1 MNTYIV
7 PICDILD
14 NKVYNKKIV
23 ANSLSECKDKLMEDF
38 SDISESS
45 SYTDFVKN
53 LRDNDF
59 LIGKITDI
67 EEL

>member
-45 SYTDFVKN
+45 SYTDFVKD

>member
-45 SYTDFVKN
+45 DYTDFVKD